1 MDTNTLILAVSAFL
15 GPVVSVGIALWRQG
29 KFEQAQ
35 RVFQRELTTE
45 IETQR
50 TALTKE
56 LEAQRTKFDQLW
68 NRAELNRYD
77 AMNNQLYHI
86 CKAINPEYKHPQE
99 RTIGG

>member
-1 MDTNTLILAVSAFL
+1 MNPDTIILAISTVV

-29 KFEQAQ
+29 KFEQKQ
-35 RVFQRELTTE
+35 RDFQRELTTE
-45 IETQR
+45 IEAQR

-56 LEAQRTKFDQLW
+56 LEAQRTKFEIQW

-77 AMNNQLYHI
+77 ELNNQLYHI

-99 RTIGG
+99 RIIG